1 MKYLFILLLSI
12 PAWTAFSFECQP
24 VQNIEWKKLAAG
36 VEWVQY
42 DLSFTPYLK
51 NETRWSNEM
60 ARSVTVRA
68 FKIDM
73 NQAKLLFH
81 RRSKTLNCNPSQERM
96 IEQLLI
102 DQNRQALGAINANFY
117 VMPDGDVLGLA
128 IDEEKKWSHNLN
140 NLKRQ
145 SQGFFRIDRTGSELL
160 NLEQYLERANQPAE
174 FVVQAYPKLLTEQNL
189 NVTDEVLD
197 SKRSRTSIGS
207 DVNSNSILL
216 VTIDAGGENMKTGM
230 TLFEY
235 AYMLKNQSC
244 GVPHQSAL
252 NLDGG
257 GSTAFA
263 VPSAKLYK
271 QADRCRNLGN
281 ILTIHSR

>member
-1 MKYLFILLLSI
+1 MKCFLLFLISI
-12 PAWTAFSFECQP
+12 TSWTTYGFECRP
-24 VQNIEWKKLAAG
+24 VQNIEWKKLTAG

-42 DLSFTPYLK
+42 DLSFTPYFK
-51 NETRWSNEM
+51 NESRWSNEL
-60 ARSVTVRA
+60 ARTVTVRA
-68 FKIDM
+68 FKIDT

-81 RRSKTLNCNPSQERM
+81 RRSKKLNCNPSKERM

-102 DQNRQALGAINANFY
+102 DQNRQALGAVNANFY

-128 IDEEKKWSHNLN
+128 IDEEKKWSTNLN

-145 SQGFFRIDRTGSELL
+145 SQGFFTIDGTRGELL
-160 NLEQYLERANQPAE
+160 NLEQYKQPHTKHAD
-174 FVVQAYPKLLTEQNL
+174 FIVQAYPKLLIEQIL
-189 NVTDEVLD
+189 TVTDEVLD
-197 SKRSRTSIGS
+197 SKRSRTSIGN
-207 DVNSNSILL
+207 DANSNSILL
-216 VTIDAGGENMKTGM
+216 VTIDAGGENTNTGM
-230 TLFEY
+230 TLLEY
-235 AYMLKNQSC
+235 AHMLKTPSC
-244 GVPHQSAL
+244 GVPHHSAL

-263 VPSAKLYK
+263 VPSISLFK